1 MLKHLLAVA
10 LSVAL
15 LGATPLSLLEDDNV
29 YTHGSREERPIAL
42 TFDDGPHPVYTDKI
56 LDVLEKHGVKATF
69 FAIGINAENYPA
81 PLLRA
86 YEEGHEIGNHTYRHK
101 SLSNMGYEE
110 MLREVTDTA
119 QRIYDMTDYATNLI
133 RPPEGAIS
141 AQFLSLAEELGY
153 RIVLWDVDTRD
164 WANEPADQMVKN
176 ILSGADNGDIILF
189 HDYHRNAANTVRAL
203 DTVIPALKAQGFRFV
218 TVSELLDG

>member
-15 LGATPLSLLEDDNV
+15 LGATPLYLLEDDNV
-29 YTHGSREERPIAL
+29 YTHGSREERTIAL

-101 SLSNMGYEE
+101 SLRNMSYEE

-133 RPPEGAIS
+133 RPPEGAMS